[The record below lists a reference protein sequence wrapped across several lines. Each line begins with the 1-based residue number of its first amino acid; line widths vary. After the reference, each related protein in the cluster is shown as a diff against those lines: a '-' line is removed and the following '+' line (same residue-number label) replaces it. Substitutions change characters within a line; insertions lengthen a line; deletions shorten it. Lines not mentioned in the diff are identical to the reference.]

1 MRYTLLLLAAAGMTG
16 CQPANQDS
24 AEPEPQAEAPADE
37 APAAQTVSASDRLDA
52 VLAAQSDDMQAR
64 YQYRNPKE
72 TLEFFGVEPGMT
84 VVEALPGGGWYSKIL
99 LPYLGSEGQLVGA
112 AYELDMYAL
121 FPFASEEFMQRQSTW
136 TTDWPVR
143 AEDWRGADGA
153 DVLATR
159 FGSMPADVDGEVD
172 VVLMIR
178 ALHNLARF
186 QNSGEGP
193 YLDTALNDAFRVLR
207 PGGVLGVVQH
217 HARDDMPDDWA
228 AGGAGYLKTQ
238 AVIDAATAAGFEL
251 VGESEVN
258 ANPSDQPTTEDIV
271 WRLLP
276 GLRTS
281 ENDAELR
288 AELEQIGES
297 NRMTL
302 KFEKPAG

>member
-1 MRYTLLLLAAAGMTG
+1 MRYTLMLLAAAGMVA
-16 CQPANQDS
+16 CQPAEQTTP
-24 AEPEPQAEAPADE
+24 EPEAAAPAEATEP
-37 APAAQTVSASDRLDA
+37 TASEQLDA
-52 VLAAQSDDMQAR
+52 VLAAQPDEAKAR

-99 LPYLGSEGQLVGA
+99 LPYLGSEGQLIGA
-112 AYELDMYAL
+112 AYALDMYSL
-121 FPFASEEFMQRQSTW
+121 FPFASEAFMQRQQTW
-136 TTDWPVR
+136 TTDWPAG
-143 AEDWRGADGA
+143 AEAWRGDDGA
-153 DVLATR
+153 EVVAAR
-159 FGSMPADVDGEVD
+159 FGSMPAEVDGTAD

-186 QNSGEGP
+186 QSAGDGP
-193 YLDTALNDAFRVLR
+193 YLDTAMGDAFRALK

-228 AGGAGYLKTQ
+228 TGGNGYLKKQT
-238 AVIDAATAAGFEL
+238 VIDAATAAGFEL
-251 VGESEVN
+251 DSDSDVN
-258 ANPSDQPTTEDIV
+258 ANPADQPTAEDIV

-281 ENDAELR
+281 EDDAELR

-302 KFEKPAG
+302 KFVKPAG

>member
-1 MRYTLLLLAAAGMTG
+1 MRYTLMLLAAAGMVA
-16 CQPANQDS
+16 CQPAEQT
-24 AEPEPQAEAPADE
+24 APAPEPEAAAPAEAAE
-37 APAAQTVSASDRLDA
+37 LTASEQLDA
-52 VLAAQSDDMQAR
+52 ALAAQSDEAKAR

-99 LPYLGSEGQLVGA
+99 LPYLGSEGRLIGA
-112 AYELDMYAL
+112 AYALDMYAL
-121 FPFASEEFMQRQSTW
+121 FPFASEAFMQRQQTW
-136 TTDWPVR
+136 TTDWPLG
-143 AEDWRGADGA
+143 AEAWRGEDGA
-153 DVLATR
+153 EVVAAR
-159 FGSMPADVDGEVD
+159 FGSMPEDVEGTAD

-186 QNSGEGP
+186 QSAGEGP
-193 YLDTALNDAFRVLR
+193 YLDTAMGDAFRALK

-228 AGGAGYLKTQ
+228 TGGNGYLKKQT
-238 AVIDAATAAGFEL
+238 VIDAATAAGFEL
-251 VGESEVN
+251 AGDSDVN
-258 ANPSDQPTTEDIV
+258 ANPADQPTAEDIV

-281 ENDAELR
+281 EDNAELR
-288 AELEQIGES
+288 AELEKVGES

-302 KFEKPAG
+302 KFVKPAG

>member
-1 MRYTLLLLAAAGMTG
+1 MRYTLMLLAAAGMVA
-16 CQPANQDS
+16 CQPAEQTAPEPEAAAPAETAET
-24 AEPEPQAEAPADE
+24 AEP
-37 APAAQTVSASDRLDA
+37 SASEQLDA
-52 VLAAQSDDMQAR
+52 VLAAQSDEAQAR

-99 LPYLGSEGQLVGA
+99 LPYLGSEGRLIGA
-112 AYELDMYAL
+112 AYPLDLYAL
-121 FPFASEEFMQRQSTW
+121 FPFASEAFMQRQQTW
-136 TTDWPVR
+136 TTDWPAG
-143 AEDWRGADGA
+143 AEAWRGEAGA
-153 DVLATR
+153 EVVAAR
-159 FGSMPADVDGEVD
+159 FGSMPADVDGTAD

-186 QNSGEGP
+186 QTAGEGP
-193 YLDTALNDAFRVLR
+193 YLDTALGDAFRALK
-207 PGGVLGVVQH
+207 PGGVLGIVQH

-228 AGGAGYLKTQ
+228 TGGNGYLKKQ

-251 VGESEVN
+251 TGDSDVN
-258 ANPSDQPTTEDIV
+258 ANPADQPTTEDIV

-281 ENDAELR
+281 EDDEDLR
-288 AELEQIGES
+288 AELEKIGES

-302 KFEKPAG
+302 KFVKPAG

>member
-1 MRYTLLLLAAAGMTG
+1 MRYSLMLLAAAGMVA
-16 CQPANQDS
+16 CQPAEQT
-24 AEPEPQAEAPADE
+24 APEPEAAAPAEAPE
-37 APAAQTVSASDRLDA
+37 LSASERLDT
-52 VLAAQSDDMQAR
+52 VLVAQPDDAKAR

-99 LPYLGSEGQLVGA
+99 LPYLGSEGRLIGA
-112 AYELDMYAL
+112 AYALDMYAL
-121 FPFASEEFMQRQSTW
+121 FPFASEAFMQRQQTW
-136 TTDWPVR
+136 TTDWPLG
-143 AEDWRGADGA
+143 AEAWRGEDGA
-153 DVLATR
+153 EVVAAR
-159 FGSMPADVDGEVD
+159 FGSMPADVDGTAD

-186 QNSGEGP
+186 QSAGEGP
-193 YLDTALNDAFRVLR
+193 YLDTALGDAFRALK

-217 HARDDMPDDWA
+217 HARDEMPDDWA
-228 AGGAGYLKTQ
+228 TGGNGYLKKQT
-238 AVIDAATAAGFEL
+238 VIDAATAAGFEL
-251 VGESEVN
+251 AGDSDVN
-258 ANPSDQPTTEDIV
+258 ANPADQPTSEDIV

-281 ENDAELR
+281 EDDAELR

-302 KFEKPAG
+302 KFVKPAG